1 MGGKQSSNARTRAF
15 SSSDVPSPGH
25 GGSSSA
31 AYRGHRSTHGLL
43 GGTSAS
49 SSSAT
54 SSGRNP
60 PIGIPGGRV
69 ATGPGVHGSGAD
81 DVGGG
86 RQRLFNMLSSAGMS
100 QSLPVQLTPHLLG
113 GLKCPI
119 CSKFVASDE
128 VEAHLVMCLTKPHI
142 SYNED
147 VLAKDSGEC
156 PICLDDMDEG
166 NTIARLPCLCI
177 YHKQCIDSWF
187 EVNRSCPEHPSD

>member
-113 GLKCPI
+113 
-119 CSKFVASDE
+119 
-128 VEAHLVMCLTKPHI
+128 
-142 SYNED
+142 ED